1 MLGMA
6 NLMVAG
12 AAMADDLG
20 PRSSNGEFLWT
31 AYRSAMAEHR
41 LAKLASFH
49 SSNEGV
55 KVFANKLSKDQAKT
69 VDSLR
74 FLALEKG
81 IKLPDDIN
89 YDQQAQIDRLN
100 QLSDNDFDRS
110 FLDEAM
116 KDNHAVLAYL
126 QSEVSTNQDSDI
138 RNWASAE
145 IPEVNHY
152 LRMAQAIDNR
162 VATLSSPW

>member
-1 MLGMA
+1 MA

-12 AAMADDLG
+12 AAMADDHG

-55 KVFANKLSKDQAKT
+55 KVFANKLAKDQAKT
-69 VDSLR
+69 VHSLR
-74 FLALEKG
+74 FLAMQKG

-100 QLSDNDFDRS
+100 QLSDNDFDR
-110 FLDEAM
+110 FFVDEAM
-116 KDNHAVLAYL
+116 KDNDAILAYL
-126 QSEVSTNQDSDI
+126 QSEASTNKDSDI
-138 RNWASAE
+138 RNWANAE
-145 IPEVNHY
+145 IAEVNHH
-152 LRMAQAIDNR
+152 LRMAEAIDVR
-162 VATLSSPW
+162 IASLSSPW